1 MGIEFHQTPLGRQFY
16 ERDFP
21 ELVNTLKSIANSLK
35 DPATSITDKNSQEDD
50 ILNIYAKMQKSDS
63 FPLLPCPRCGA
74 NSMRESLHTN
84 ALSRHADIYVCGHC
98 GTDEAV
104 LDMGGMPKPL
114 SDWFACKR
122 LLIREEF
129 K

>member
-1 MGIEFHQTPLGRQFY
+1 MGIEFHQTPLGRKFY

-21 ELVNTLKSIANSLK
+21 ELVTTLKSIANGLNVP
-35 DPATSITDKNSQEDD
+35 PANEGVKCSQEED

-63 FPLLPCPRCGA
+63 FPVLPCPRCGA
-74 NSMRESLHTN
+74 NSMRGSLHTN

-98 GTDEAV
+98 GNDEAI

-114 SDWFACKR
+114 SDWFACKQ
-122 LLIREEF
+122 LLIKEF